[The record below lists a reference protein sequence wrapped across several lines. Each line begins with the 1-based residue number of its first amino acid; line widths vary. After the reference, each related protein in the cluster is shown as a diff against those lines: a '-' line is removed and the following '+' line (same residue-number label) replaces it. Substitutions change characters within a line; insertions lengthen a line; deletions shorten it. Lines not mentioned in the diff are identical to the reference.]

1 MIEEAEKVLKMK
13 NDIMFKA
20 FFSRKENIKFLK
32 SLLGAILGEEVKIKK
47 VIHDLQLEQLAKEQK
62 YGILDLDVEL
72 ESGEFINIEMQ
83 LRDNKNIEDRTTFY
97 ASKMITEQLGPKA
110 KYQEMKKVIIISI
123 LDYTFIDLPEYVT
136 KTVRVA
142 EKHREYEI
150 NNNVGYIYIELEK
163 FRKHNPDMKEPINQ
177 WLAFLDMER
186 GDLLEM
192 AEKENEEIKEAVT
205 TYEVLTGDKA
215 VKRLAE
221 IRMLSNLEEK
231 SALAAERERGTEE
244 GLKQGK
250 KEGKKEGLKEGE
262 KNKQLEIAQ
271 KLLKIKMPIEQIIEV
286 TGLTEEEIKKIK
298 I

>member
-1 MIEEAEKVLKMK
+1 
-13 NDIMFKA
+13 
-20 FFSRKENIKFLK
+20 
-32 SLLGAILGEEVKIKK
+32 
-47 VIHDLQLEQLAKEQK
+47 
-62 YGILDLDVEL
+62 
-72 ESGEFINIEMQ
+72 MQ

-150 NNNVGYIYIELEK
+150 NNNVEYIYIELEK
-163 FRKHNPDMKEPINQ
+163 FRKHNPDMKKPINQ